1 MGRRAKRRRFG
12 SMPVRTDRKSGR
24 RYIEARYQP
33 PVEAYSRWPSLPKRI
48 SRRFPLGFETEAEKW
63 LNDAETS
70 IRMGI
75 WEPPEAAE
83 NAHRADSTTFGE
95 YATDFVRNRRKANG
109 EPIAVTTRQKYEQYL
124 RDYLLPV
131 LGNMPMAAVTPRDIQ
146 RWADSMKVGK
156 AGEGASIKRHAWE
169 LLNAIFRQA
178 CSQPLD
184 DEGTT
189 LLSSNPVLLHV
200 DRPRSDR
207 AYGDVSME
215 ELNTLYEAMPGRF
228 ALVIYLVGVL
238 SLRPGEAYALQRRD
252 VNLADD
258 DNGGRLHVGKSAK
271 GVMRNGHKVMTVG
284 STKTP
289 GSIRDLDIPAFM
301 VPAIRRH
308 LDLYVDDRPDGWLF
322 TGERS
327 HTLVF
332 DQSVR
337 NAWYRARRAVPRLE
351 ERRLRLYDLRHR
363 ALTEVAKHTNSLK
376 AVMAQG
382 GHTQVNTAMHYQ
394 HVTESEREKILAGM
408 EADGEAA
415 MEHMG
420 TVQEGH
426 TDTAKDGDLLEAL
439 AQTLENM
446 APDVRVAVLR
456 NLSLSKCSAII
467 SMFSPDIQTETMT
480 RLLKEATS

>member
-1 MGRRAKRRRFG
+1 
-12 SMPVRTDRKSGR
+12 
-24 RYIEARYQP
+24 
-33 PVEAYSRWPSLPKRI
+33 
-48 SRRFPLGFETEAEKW
+48 
-63 LNDAETS
+63 
-70 IRMGI
+70 
-75 WEPPEAAE
+75 
-83 NAHRADSTTFGE
+83 
-95 YATDFVRNRRKANG
+95 
-109 EPIAVTTRQKYEQYL
+109 
-124 RDYLLPV
+124 
-131 LGNMPMAAVTPRDIQ
+131 
-146 RWADSMKVGK
+146 MKVGK

-200 DRPRSDR
+200 DRPRSNR

-252 VNLADD
+252 VSLADD
-258 DNGGRLHVGKSAK
+258 GTGGRLHVGKSAK

-289 GSIRDLDIPAFM
+289 GSVRDLDIPAFM

-308 LDLYVDDRPDGWLF
+308 LDLYVDDRPDSWLF

-394 HVTESEREKILAGM
+394 HVTECEREKILAGM

-415 MEHMG
+415 LHGYVAVPQTPGQME
-420 TVQEGH
+420 
-426 TDTAKDGDLLEAL
+426 K
-439 AQTLENM
+439 QTLSDIQILANTLEQM
-446 APDVRVAVLR
+446 
-456 NLSLSKCSAII
+456 NLSVRTTILERLSAEKRASVLVLL
-467 SMFSPDIQTETMT
+467 SPEIQVETMT
-480 RLLKEATS
+480 TLLREAD

>member
-1 MGRRAKRRRFG
+1 MR
-12 SMPVRTDRKSGR
+12 
-24 RYIEARYQP
+24 
-33 PVEAYSRWPSLPKRI
+33 
-48 SRRFPLGFETEAEKW
+48 
-63 LNDAETS
+63 
-70 IRMGI
+70 
-75 WEPPEAAE
+75 
-83 NAHRADSTTFGE
+83 
-95 YATDFVRNRRKANG
+95 
-109 EPIAVTTRQKYEQYL
+109 
-124 RDYLLPV
+124 
-131 LGNMPMAAVTPRDIQ
+131 
-146 RWADSMKVGK
+146 VGK
-156 AGEGASIKRHAWE
+156 AGEVASIKRHAWE

-207 AYGDVSME
+207 AYVDVSME

-258 DNGGRLHVGKSAK
+258 GTGGRLHVGKSAK

-289 GSIRDLDIPAFM
+289 GSVRDLDIPAFM

-337 NAWYRARRAVPRLE
+337 NAWYRARKAVPRLE

-363 ALTEVAKHTNSLK
+363 ALTEVVKHTNSLK

-382 GHTQVNTAMHYQ
+382 DTRRSTRPCTTSTSPKANGGRSSQAWKPMGRQPWSIWKPCKRDTRKRRKMAMSWKHWLRRSKTWPLPYGQ
-394 HVTESEREKILAGM
+394 PYSETYRHPRARQSYPRSPL
-408 EADGEAA
+408 
-415 MEHMG
+415 
-420 TVQEGH
+420 TF
-426 TDTAKDGDLLEAL
+426 
-439 AQTLENM
+439 
-446 APDVRVAVLR
+446 RLR
-456 NLSLSKCSAII
+456 
-467 SMFSPDIQTETMT
+467 
-480 RLLKEATS
+480 